1 MLHFVFIIENDMY
14 KENNTK
20 KGEQG
25 GKAQAFSGNIDT
37 VANINHNNDYI
48 TTFTKKNLSS
58 HLS

>member
-1 MLHFVFIIENDMY
+1 MICTRKTTSK
-14 KENNTK
+14 KENK
-20 KGEQG
+20 EERPKPFLA